1 MNPVPRNVLSLV
13 PRTFALPTPAN
24 RRTRRL
30 VEERL
35 AERCRLRRLPD
46 HIALDFPK
54 RLGHEQARAQV
65 VADLDAIDPRWSRV
79 FVLYPRPDT

>member
-1 MNPVPRNVLSLV
+1 MSPVPRNVLPLV

-35 AERCRLRRLPD
+35 AERYRLRRMPD
-46 HIALDFPK
+46 RIAIDFPK

-65 VADLDAIDPRWSRV
+65 VADLDAIDPRLSCV
-79 FVLYPRPDT
+79 FVLSPRPDA